1 MFEMQDGVSVFK
13 KEGWSLTAV
22 NMERGRS
29 KGGQDE
35 GTGKCTSTDRQREEK
50 GRSKSLVD
58 GAQISFAL
66 LATDHKKR
74 GWGGRRNR
82 TTESRGD

>member
-1 MFEMQDGVSVFK
+1 MFEMQDGVSVLK
-13 KEGWSLTAV
+13 KACWSLSAV

-29 KGGQDE
+29 KRVQDE
-35 GTGKCTSTDRQREEK
+35 GTGKCASTDGQGEEK
-50 GRSKSLVD
+50 GRSESLVD

-66 LATDHKKR
+66 LATDHKKQR
-74 GWGGRRNR
+74 WGGRRNR